1 MMVNVDVVTRSPPF
15 LRYMLTRRKSD
26 AYARDALTSFM
37 HPQKLNGL
45 GTHRQVHEAHQKIG
59 TYRSVAVMELNRYHL
74 ILVSVALIAA
84 LGVVIWLKMPFLP
97 EQLIESPA
105 DALDE
110 RIVKTPPG
118 SSPESRRDLLLDF
131 DDFVSKNFPMTLVIQ
146 GTVVNLIELRT
157 RRAIEEIH
165 SASVQE
171 GSMRV
176 WYIYNMGVVIKTT
189 NAIVGIDVAG
199 TYVAPSIADVGGLLD
214 VLIVTH
220 PHGDHLDAKVTAA
233 AEKAGAKIVVADE
246 RVRVDSSGNIVRDPG
261 GVSMVQALAGSAL
274 AAQALVGVELGGTIE
289 VKGVR
294 ITAYPAEHSYPNRP
308 DDDFS
313 ATPTGWFY
321 IEASG
326 FGILHTG
333 DGFFSDAKPDLSSK
347 RVDLYLIH
355 YVDEICAEDYYE
367 LAPQSHVMVPL
378 HLHELGHGREILD
391 YAMFSNALG
400 QERDGD
406 LWLSHMTPQDT
417 GIRYVP
423 LVWGES
429 VEMSISP

>member
-1 MMVNVDVVTRSPPF
+1 M
-15 LRYMLTRRKSD
+15 
-26 AYARDALTSFM
+26 
-37 HPQKLNGL
+37 G
-45 GTHRQVHEAHQKIG
+45 
-59 TYRSVAVMELNRYHL
+59 LNRYHL
-74 ILVSVALIAA
+74 ILVSVALIVA

-97 EQLIESPA
+97 EQLIKSPA

-118 SSPESRRDLLLDF
+118 SSPESRRDLLLGF
-131 DDFVSKNFPMTLVIQ
+131 DDFVSKYFP
-146 GTVVNLIELRT
+146 TVVTTQGEVAKLLELRT
-157 RRAIEEIH
+157 RRAIEEIR
-165 SASVQE
+165 SASVPS

-176 WYIYNMGVVIKTT
+176 WYIYNMGVVIKTVDAT
-189 NAIVGIDVAG
+189 IGIDVAG
-199 TYVAPSIADVGGLLD
+199 TYAAPSIADVGGLLD
-214 VLIVTH
+214 VLLVTH

-233 AEKAGAKIVVADE
+233 AAKAGAKIVVADE
-246 RVRVDSSGNIVRDPG
+246 RVRIDYSNQLNIVRDPG
-261 GVSMVQALAGSAL
+261 GESMVKVLTGSSL
-274 AAQALVGVELGGTIE
+274 AAQALVGVEPGGTIE

-294 ITAYPAEHSYPNRP
+294 ITAYPAEHRYPNRP
-308 DDDFS
+308 ITGFE
-313 ATPTGWFY
+313 ATPTDWLY
-321 IEASG
+321 VEASG

-333 DGFFSDAKPDLSSK
+333 DGTFTGSKPDLSGK

-367 LAPQSHVMVPL
+367 LAPQSRVMVPL

-417 GIRYVP
+417 GMRYVP

-429 VEMSISP
+429 VEMSINP